1 MPVFVIEVPIM
12 FMHCLNCAE
21 IIHHQLVIPLVMVR
35 KSYFSWPDVQE
46 ENDKFFIRCPNCNE
60 AYYSIE
66 IQRKIDGIMM
76 AFHEGRLLAQPFA
89 AVRLT

>member
-1 MPVFVIEVPIM
+1 M

-46 ENDKFFIRCPNCNE
+46 ENDKFFIRCPNCNRRNFFIKE
-60 AYYSIE
+60 YS
-66 IQRKIDGIMM
+66 GYSNVNL
-76 AFHEGRLLAQPFA
+76 RLSH
-89 AVRLT
+89 VEE